1 MSGAHE
7 ERGGVVAV
15 TERSLGERRNELG
28 DARSLLAASATVALA
43 APRLLANFAGKWAVT
58 VVGPDGST
66 QPSVMTITQKAD
78 SVSGTI
84 QTQLGVTTM
93 AGVAKGDSLLFKFQF
108 DLNGQALVINGAGVL
123 KGKDNVNG
131 TLNVSGMGAMAFSA
145 VRQK

>member
-1 MSGAHE
+1 MPF
-7 ERGGVVAV
+7 RRRVVAA
-15 TERSLGERRNELG
+15 L
-28 DARSLLAASATVALA
+28 SLLAASATIVMA
-43 APRLLANFAGKWAVT
+43 APRLLADFAGKWAVT

-66 QPSVMTITQKAD
+66 QPSLMTITQKAD

-93 AGVAKGDSLLFKFQF
+93 AGVAKGDSLRFRFQF
-108 DLNGQALVINGAGVL
+108 DLNGQPLVVNGAGVL

-131 TLNVSGMGAMAFSA
+131 TLDVSGMGVMAFSA